1 MSNFQKLTKAQLI
14 KKLNQL
20 QSKQIAH
27 DNSHELY
34 RLHHDLEVHQIE
46 LEMQNRELREKQQDL
61 ELALDKYADLY
72 EFAPLS
78 YLTLDNKGIIRNIN
92 LTGVA
97 MLNATREYLLDKPF
111 SAYLYSGYSGE
122 FFHALSTT
130 IKSDTEYHLEL
141 ELKRK
146 DNIQF
151 YARAYMI
158 PSTTDDQTIRMA
170 LLDISEQK
178 RAETEAREN
187 RDALIHAGRLNMLG
201 ELSSGIAHE
210 VSQPLAAISIYAE
223 TLRDLSGTDNL
234 SDSELVDIAEH
245 IAAQTQRARVI
256 LDRIRSF
263 SRREA
268 RYESQQNI
276 LHVINEAV
284 ELVQPTLKAKCV
296 SIKIGK
302 LAAISNVK
310 IDRIQIIQV
319 LVNLLQNAIESM
331 LNTPTEE
338 RKIEI
343 NVNIIDHKQIEVA
356 VLDHG
361 TGIPPDMKDHLFM
374 PFVTSRKEGLG
385 LGLSLSHSIIQ
396 AHGGRL
402 WTDANHPQGSIFRFT
417 LPTANSKRTFNNLYQ
432 PS

>member
-20 QSKQIAH
+20 QSKQIAY

-46 LEMQNRELREKQQDL
+46 LEMQNRELREKQQDI
-61 ELALDKYADLY
+61 ELARDKYADLY

-78 YLTLDNKGIIRNIN
+78 YLTLDNKGVIRNIN
-92 LTGVA
+92 LTGAA
-97 MLNATREYLLDKPF
+97 MLNATREYLLGKPF
-111 SAYLYSGYSGE
+111 SAYLCSGYSGAL
-122 FFHALSTT
+122 FHALSTT
-130 IKSDTEYHLEL
+130 IESGAEYNLEL
-141 ELKRK
+141 ELRRK
-146 DNIQF
+146 DNTQF
-151 YARAYMI
+151 YARASMI

-178 RAETEAREN
+178 RLETEAREN

-223 TLRDLSGTDNL
+223 TLRDLAGTDKL
-234 SDSELVDIAEH
+234 SKSELIDIAEH

-268 RYESQQNI
+268 RHESQQNI

-284 ELVQPTLKAKCV
+284 ELVQPALKAKCV
-296 SIKIGK
+296 SINIGK
-302 LAAISNVK
+302 PLAILNVK

-319 LVNLLQNAIESM
+319 LVNLLQNAIEAM
-331 LNTPTEE
+331 ANTPIEE

-343 NVNIIDHKQIEVA
+343 IAKIIDHKRVEVA

-361 TGIPPDMKDHLFM
+361 AGISADMKDHLFM
-374 PFVTSRKEGLG
+374 PFFTSRKEGLG

-402 WTDANHPQGSIFRFT
+402 WAEDNPPQGSIFRFT
-417 LPTANSKRTFNNLYQ
+417 LPAADSK
-432 PS
+432 

>member
-20 QSKQIAH
+20 QSKQVAY
-27 DNSHELY
+27 DNSHELHS
-34 RLHHDLEVHQIE
+34 LHHDLEVHQIE
-46 LEMQNRELREKQQDL
+46 LEMQNRELREKQQDI
-61 ELALDKYADLY
+61 ELARDKYADLY

-78 YLTLDNKGIIRNIN
+78 YLTLDNKGVIRNIN
-92 LTGVA
+92 LTGA
-97 MLNATREYLLDKPF
+97 GMLNATREYLLGKPF
-111 SAYLYSGYSGE
+111 SAYLCSGYSGK
-122 FFHALSTT
+122 FFHALSITT
-130 IKSDTEYHLEL
+130 KSDTESNLEL
-141 ELKRK
+141 ELIRK
-146 DNIQF
+146 DNIRF
-151 YARAYMI
+151 YARASMI
-158 PSTTDDQTIRMA
+158 PSTTDDQSVRMA

-223 TLRDLSGTDNL
+223 TLRDLAGTGKL
-234 SDSELVDIAEH
+234 SESELFDIAEH
-245 IAAQTQRARVI
+245 ITSQTQRARVI

-268 RYESQQNI
+268 RYESEQNI

-284 ELVQPTLKAKCV
+284 KLVQPTLKSKCV
-296 SIKIGK
+296 SINIGK
-302 LAAISNVK
+302 PLAILNVK

-319 LVNLLQNAIESM
+319 LVNLLQNAIEAM
-331 LNTPTEE
+331 TETPIEE

-343 NVNIIDHKQIEVA
+343 IVKIIDHNRVELA

-374 PFVTSRKEGLG
+374 PFFTNRKEGLG

-402 WTDANHPQGSIFRFT
+402 WAEANHPQGSIFRFT
-417 LPTANSKRTFNNLYQ
+417 LPAAKNK
-432 PS
+432 